1 MSSLSLVFIWLDRR
15 SGNLPG
21 GNQKLKEKFRKLL
34 SPIRQFDKPNS
45 CLDSIELSLKDKCVF
60 FLTSDSFADEEFLK
74 KIASIPNIYRIYI
87 YDQQGNGY
95 QFDDANLI
103 KKLGSERIIQFDEQL
118 YKQILL
124 DLIKIYSKESDQAG
138 QGKQAKELLESAVK
152 LINTIDDKDEDLQ
165 QLEKYLLTRIGY
177 LK

>member
-1 MSSLSLVFIWLDRR
+1 
-15 SGNLPG
+15 
-21 GNQKLKEKFRKLL
+21 
-34 SPIRQFDKPNS
+34 
-45 CLDSIELSLKDKCVF
+45 
-60 FLTSDSFADEEFLK
+60 SFADEEFLK

-138 QGKQAKELLESAVK
+138 QGKQAKELL
-152 LINTIDDKDEDLQ
+152 
-165 QLEKYLLTRIGY
+165 
-177 LK
+177 

>member
-1 MSSLSLVFIWLDRR
+1 MSSLSLGFVWLDRR

-45 CLDSIELSLKDKCVF
+45 CLDSIELSLKDKCLF
-60 FLTSDSFADEEFLK
+60 FLTSDSFADEAFLK
-74 KIASIPNIYRIYI
+74 KIAAMPNIYRIYI
-87 YDQQGNGY
+87 YDQQGNNY
-95 QFDDANLI
+95 QFDDTNLAR
-103 KKLGSERIIQFDEQL
+103 KMGSERIIQFDEQL
-118 YKQILL
+118 YKQIIV

-138 QGKQAKELLESAVK
+138 QGKQAKELLESAVT
-152 LINTIDDKDEDLQ
+152 LINTIDDKDEDLEQ
-165 QLEKYLLTRIGY
+165 MENYLLTRISY